1 VDDRVGRFTAL
12 YDQHYSRVLA
22 CARAWGTW
30 QAAEDVAAETFLVAW
45 RRLADLPAEPLPWL
59 LGVTANLVRNQLRAG
74 GRHEALAERVAALS
88 QTLANPDMADRVAE
102 RFTVQR
108 ALATLSERDQQTLT
122 LVAWLDLTPKQA
134 AAVVGCSAAT
144 FTVRLHR
151 ARRRLERALRAS
163 AGATVG
169 ADHHAPAPADV

>member
-1 VDDRVGRFTAL
+1 VDDRVARFTTL
-12 YDQHYSRVLA
+12 YDQHYPKVLA
-22 CARAWGTW
+22 CARAWGPW

-74 GRHEALAERVAALS
+74 GRHEALAERVAALR
-88 QTLANPDMADRVAE
+88 QTPADPDVADRVAE

-108 ALATLSERDQQTLT
+108 ALATLSERDQRTLT
-122 LVAWLDLTPKQA
+122 LVAWLDLTPRQA

-151 ARRRLERALRAS
+151 ARRRLERALRSA
-163 AGATVG
+163 AGAPTG
-169 ADHHAPAPADV
+169 AERHDPAPADV